1 MGYLAKISQKQAV
14 AASPENHHIMPL
26 ALFECLQG
34 LAQHLVL
41 DADLQHPQI
50 LFKINGL
57 HQLVPPGYPSRIRE
71 TLQN

>member
-1 MGYLAKISQKQAV
+1 MGYLAKIGQKQAV

-34 LAQHLVL
+34 LAEYLVL

-50 LFKINGL
+50 
-57 HQLVPPGYPSRIRE
+57 
-71 TLQN
+71 